1 MADNV
6 IIPATGSGTAT
17 PEIATDDVG
26 GAHYQRV
33 KLDLGGDGVSAPV
46 VDSLP
51 VSMPTRKAMGPLGAL
66 DEAVTI
72 NTEGYAH
79 LGIQVVASV
88 GWDGEAVLEQS
99 TDDGTRYSTLPW
111 FDHASSS
118 WKNYN
123 AVIDPVATGELRAEA
138 SIGGSTRVRIRCS
151 AYVAGSL
158 DITLVAQPG
167 SWNGVAIGDNYN
179 TPYNNRPNSEFGGI
193 VTPGGD
199 SIGLAVAN
207 SIWDGSN
214 WDLQP
219 GDQTWGADVDVT
231 RLPALPAGNNNI
243 GDVDIA
249 SSVVLTTKQAA
260 STGTLANVA
269 SSASSVTLLA
279 SNANRLGAT
288 IHNDSTQILYV
299 KFGTTASATSYT
311 VKMVADA
318 YYEVPFGY
326 TGRIDGIWASA
337 NGNARVTELT

>member
-33 KLDLGGDGVSAPV
+33 KLDVGGDGVSVPVEDFDGNLPV
-46 VDSLP
+46 VITETANVGI
-51 VSMPTRKAMGPLGAL
+51 VSSA
-66 DEAVTI
+66 I
-72 NTEGYAH
+72 
-79 LGIQVVASV
+79 
-88 GWDGEAVLEQS
+88 
-99 TDDGTRYSTLPW
+99 TLPIGI
-111 FDHASSS
+111 FDPTNSNQAD
-118 WKNYN
+118 
-123 AVIDPVATGELRAEA
+123 VTVAGRLKVEA
-138 SIGGSTRVRIRCS
+138 HDGGSTLSVDDGGG
-151 AYVAGSL
+151 ALTVDGTVGVTDNGGSL
-158 DITLVAQPG
+158 TVDGTV
-167 SWNGVAIGDNYN
+167 SVN
-179 TPYNNRPNSEFGGI
+179 T
-193 VTPGGD
+193 
-199 SIGLAVAN
+199 
-207 SIWDGSN
+207 
-214 WDLQP
+214 
-219 GDQTWGADVDVT
+219 
-231 RLPALPAGNNNI
+231 LPAGDNNIGNVDIASMPLVTIEGIVPVNDAGGSLTIDGTVTLAAGSANI

-260 STGTLANVA
+260 STGTLSNVA

-288 IHNDSTQILYV
+288 IHNDSIEIMYV

-337 NGNARVTELT
+337 DGNARVTELT